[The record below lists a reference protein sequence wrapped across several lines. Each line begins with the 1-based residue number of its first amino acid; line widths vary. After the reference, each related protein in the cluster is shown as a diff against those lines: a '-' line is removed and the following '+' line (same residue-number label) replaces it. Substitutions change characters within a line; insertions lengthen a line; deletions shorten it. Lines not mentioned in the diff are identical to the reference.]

1 MMARRAL
8 VILGGAI
15 VLLAPFGGG
24 GREPFAMLI
33 LHLLALLYVL
43 VGSMHWIGGEM
54 RLTGMGSARVVPGL
68 VAAGLLLASIASLRA
83 DDALAAGLGFLDLA
97 LPVALLATA
106 LAGDSDRRRLGY
118 LRNLVVASTTLQ
130 AVVAL
135 VRGWDGSPA
144 AAAALFENSNH
155 LAAWLNIG
163 LLLCVSTAESNR
175 SAGRIRAS
183 WGWVALGLL
192 HMVTVARLS
201 SRGALLALALSFA
214 LFVAIR
220 AGSWSRRTRVVIGL
234 VLLLASAVG
243 TVSLV
248 RRFTAAEDPY
258 RYHRFAIWEAS
269 LGMLA
274 ERPFLGFGPG
284 MFKHEAGNYNFP
296 LDASPVR
303 YGRTF
308 SSAHSAIL
316 SVAVEAGAPAALL
329 FLAAT
334 CLTIV
339 LLLRSRGD
347 PDQGGIPS
355 AVGLALFSLVV
366 HAVVE
371 DLHHRPALL
380 LVPALLAGAALAAAT
395 RGRQGAAGDALPVA
409 RPEGRGALR
418 AGTVALIACAAWGA
432 VILPYL
438 AHREAE
444 AARSLDRAGL
454 QRMERAASLNRLHPE
469 YRNDLAMAM
478 LNLGPIDAD
487 RYAAASRH
495 LVEARRLKPNDY
507 RFPLLLAR
515 LEARVGEPIF
525 GDVGAAGRANDLY
538 RESARLS
545 PTDPRPLLEWG
556 GHLSST
562 GSPREAIEVLES
574 ALRREPHFL
583 RAAALKISVLL
594 DLGDLE
600 RARSA
605 FLLLASARD
614 ELSGYR
620 PDSPYA
626 REIVRLDPEE
636 WVGLQAALDSV
647 RDPDGLPS
655 NR

>member
-1 MMARRAL
+1 MARRAL
-8 VILGGAI
+8 VFLGGA
-15 VLLAPFGGG
+15 VALLAPFGGG
-24 GREPFAMLI
+24 GRQPFAMLI
-33 LHLLALLYVL
+33 LHLLVLSYLLIA
-43 VGSMHWIGGEM
+43 SMHWIGGGM
-54 RLTGMGSARVVPGL
+54 RLTGMGTARIVPGL
-68 VAAGLLLASIASLRA
+68 VAGGLMLASIASLRA
-83 DDALAAGLGFLDLA
+83 DYALAAGLGYLDLA
-97 LPVALLATA
+97 LPIALFVTA
-106 LAGDSDRRRLGY
+106 LAGDPDRRRLGQ

-135 VRGWDGSPA
+135 VRGWDGGPA

-163 LLLCVSTAESNR
+163 MLLCVVAAESHWV
-175 SAGRIRAS
+175 AGRIRTC

-192 HMVTVARLS
+192 HMMSVARLS

-220 AGSWSRRTRVVIGL
+220 AAHWSRRTRAGIGL
-234 VLLLASAVG
+234 VFLLASAVG

-258 RYHRFAIWEAS
+258 LYHRLAIWEAS

-296 LDASPVR
+296 LDQSPVR

-347 PDQGGIPS
+347 PDQGGMTS
-355 AVGLALFSLVV
+355 GVGLALFSLLV

-380 LVPALLAGAALAAAT
+380 LVPALLAGAALAAAA
-395 RGRQGAAGDALPVA
+395 RGRQSAAGAALPGA
-409 RPEGRGALR
+409 RLEGIGALR
-418 AGTVALIACAAWGA
+418 AGMVTLIVCAAWGT

-444 AARSLDRAGL
+444 AARGLDRAGL
-454 QRMERAASLNRLHPE
+454 QRMGRAASLNRLHPE
-469 YRNDLAMAM
+469 YRHDLAMAV
-478 LNLGPIDAD
+478 LNLGPIEAD
-487 RYAAASRH
+487 RYAASSRH
-495 LVEARRLKPNDY
+495 LLEARRLKPNDY

-515 LEARVGEPIF
+515 LEARVGERIF
-525 GDVGAAGRANDLY
+525 GDVGAVGRANDLY

-545 PTDPRPLLEWG
+545 PSDPRPLLEWG

-562 GSPREAIEVLES
+562 GSPREAIEVLER
-574 ALRREPHFL
+574 ALLREPHFL
-583 RAAALKISVLL
+583 RAAALKVSLLL

-600 RARSA
+600 GARAA
-605 FLLLASARD
+605 FQYLDSARD

-626 REIVRLDPEE
+626 REIVRLDQEE
-636 WVGLQAALDSV
+636 WVGLQAVLETVS
-647 RDPDGLPS
+647 DPDDTPS